1 MQVSNGMAD
10 QSLNFKQTVSPN
22 VVQRT
27 VLVGRVKMAQAIK
40 MPESEWAKLLS
51 EVEHDPLFHELIDA
65 RAEGKRIIKFK
76 RFARTGLAGQFYD
89 SQDADVAGGTGDLP
103 ETLLDQKK
111 HLLKLIEKIGQE
123 NFEKYFLYREESDT
137 SDHIAKICNVTLE
150 EARQV
155 QDFVVDM
162 AVQAEFYHPSKL
174 QASDKVKPTVVGRI
188 VRNADNTF
196 TIAYFSPHLARGLY
210 DIDRNALRRWQK
222 NKKLD
227 RDSAARL
234 RKYVGLL
241 ELSNLKQGAFWR
253 VIDHLLKAQITYFET
268 QDMAKMAP
276 VSLRK
281 VAAKLEFAPST
292 LSRVLS
298 NKSVL
303 LPWDREILLL
313 DLMPGQRRIVLE
325 ILDKLRN
332 EGARQMTDMA
342 LSKLIEEKFQV
353 KISRRTVTACRHVLD
368 APPKANAA

>member
-1 MQVSNGMAD
+1 MAEPN
-10 QSLNFKQTVSPN
+10 LNFKQNVSPN

-51 EVEHDPLFHELIDA
+51 EVEHDPLFQELVDA

-76 RFARTGLAGQFYD
+76 RFARTGLSGQFYD
-89 SQDADVAGGTGDLP
+89 SQDMDVADGSGVSP
-103 ETLLDQKK
+103 ETLLEKKK

-123 NFEKYFLYREESDT
+123 NFEKYFLYREESE
-137 SDHIAKICNVTLE
+137 SAENIASICNVTAE
-150 EARQV
+150 EAKQV

-162 AVQAEFYHPSKL
+162 SVQSEFYHPSKL
-174 QASDKVKPTVVGRI
+174 QASDMVKPTVVGRI
-188 VRNADNTF
+188 IQNTDGTF
-196 TIAYFSPHLARGLY
+196 SIAYYSPHLARGLY
-210 DIDRNALRRWQK
+210 DIDRDALRRWQK

-227 RDSAARL
+227 RPSAARL

-253 VIDHLLKAQITYFET
+253 VIDHLLKAQKEYFET
-268 QDMAKMAP
+268 QDITKMAP

-298 NKSVL
+298 HKSVL
-303 LPWDREILLL
+303 LPWDREVLLL
-313 DLMPGQRRIVLE
+313 DLMPGQRRVVLE
-325 ILDKLRN
+325 ILDKLRH
-332 EGARQMTDMA
+332 EGAADKTDMA
-342 LSKLIEEKFQV
+342 ISKLIEEKYQV

-368 APPKANAA
+368 APPQANAA